1 MARIYV
7 RSPYIIEI
15 NVPLQQSTSI
25 ELYIWNGTGAAPLS
39 PQYTLSKNVPSA
51 SNVQTLYNIS
61 NYVREYLTHSSVQ
74 SIYNSTAATPTTQW
88 CNVQVVKYSDG
99 VLVGTESHNAFD
111 GYGYYS
117 EGSNFDNGIS
127 SLDDGTYYYYNTGV
141 TPVTNPLYYA
151 GFFRASAIALGTVV
165 YTNLRTLA
173 TQSTTSFNTPYD
185 YPCVYD
191 QWYNDGNKVE
201 VKNAGG
207 TVLNTFYFRPISEC
221 RYDVVTCDF
230 VNKSGAWQRTFFYK
244 ASQETLEVDN
254 AEYNLMQTDSL
265 NYSIYE
271 GQRQVFNAN
280 GKEFIRVNTG
290 FVNDDYAEVLRQ
302 LMLSERIMINNQPAK
317 VRTKSLEKQKQINTK
332 MINYTLEFD
341 YSFDT
346 INSVV

>member
-1 MARIYV
+1 MARIFV

-25 ELYIWNGTGAAPLS
+25 ELFIWNGTGAAPAS

-61 NYVREYLTHSSVQ
+61 NYVREYITHLEVQPIYSASVD
-74 SIYNSTAATPTTQW
+74 TPHEQW
-88 CNVQVVKYSDG
+88 CNVIVKKYSDG
-99 VLVGTESHNAFD
+99 VLIDTENHNAFD

-117 EGSNFDNGIS
+117 EGYNPDNGVS
-127 SLDDGTYYYYNTGV
+127 SLDDGTYYYYNSGV
-141 TPVTNPLYYA
+141 SPVTNPLHFA
-151 GFFRASAIALGTVV
+151 GFFRASGVLSGSVV
-165 YTNLRTLA
+165 YTNLKTGA
-173 TQSTTSFNTPYD
+173 TQTLSSYSVPYD
-185 YPCVYD
+185 FPCVYNT
-191 QWYNDGNKVE
+191 WYGDGNKVE
-201 VKNAGG
+201 VKNSVG
-207 TVLNTFYFRPISEC
+207 TVRNTYYFRPIEEC

-244 ASQETLEVDN
+244 ASSETLEVDN

-290 FVNDDYAEVLRQ
+290 FVNDDYAEVLKQ
-302 LMLSERIMINNQPAK
+302 IMLSERIMINNQPAK
-317 VRTKSLEKQKQINTK
+317 ARTKSLEKQKQINTK

>member
-25 ELYIWNGTGAAPLS
+25 ELFIWNGTGAAPAS

-61 NYVREYLTHSSVQ
+61 NYVREYLAHSSVQ
-74 SIYNSTAATPTTQW
+74 SIYAASVDTPDTQW
-88 CNVQVVKYSDG
+88 CNVVVKKYSDG
-99 VLVGTESHNAFD
+99 VLVDTETHKAFD

-117 EGSNFDNGIS
+117 DGSNHDNGTVSIAE
-127 SLDDGTYYYYNTGV
+127 GTYYYYNTGV
-141 TPVTNPLYYA
+141 SPVTNPLYYA
-151 GFFRASAIALGTVV
+151 GFFRTANTSGNVW
-165 YTNLRTLA
+165 YTNLRTGA
-173 TQSTTSFNTPYD
+173 TQTTGFTSTAKD
-185 YPCVYD
+185 HPCVYNT
-191 QWYNDGNKVE
+191 WYADGNKVE
-201 VKNAGG
+201 IKN
-207 TVLNTFYFRPISEC
+207 VLNTAVLFTFYFRPITEC
-221 RYDVVTCDF
+221 RYEVVTCDF

-244 ASQETLEVDN
+244 ASSETLEVDN
-254 AEYNLMQTDSL
+254 AEYNLIQTDSL

-290 FVNDDYAEVLRQ
+290 FVNDDYAEVLKQ
-302 LMLSERIMINNQPAK
+302 LMLSERILINNQPAK

>member
-15 NVPLQQSTSI
+15 NEVGQQSTSV
-25 ELYIWNGTGAAPLS
+25 ELFIWNGTGAAPAS

-61 NYVREYLTHSSVQ
+61 NYVREYLTHSAVQ
-74 SIYNSTAATPTTQW
+74 SIYSASVDTPDEQW
-88 CNVQVVKYSDG
+88 CNVVVKKYSDG
-99 VLVGTESHNAFD
+99 VLQGTETHKAFD

-117 EGSNFDNGIS
+117 EGSNLDNGPS
-127 SLDDGTYYYYNTGV
+127 SLSDGTYYYYYTGV
-141 TPVTNPLYYA
+141 TPVTNPLYYS
-151 GFFRASAIALGTVV
+151 GFLRTANQNGQIK

-173 TQSTTSFNTPYD
+173 TQSFGFTSTPKD
-185 YPCVYD
+185 HPCVYD
-191 QWYNDGNKVE
+191 PWYADGNKVE
-201 VKNAGG
+201 ITNQLGN
-207 TVLNTFYFRPISEC
+207 TTFNTFYFRPITEC

-230 VNKSGAWQRTFFYK
+230 VNKSGAWQRAFFYK
-244 ASQETLEVDN
+244 ASQETLELDN

-290 FVNDDYAEVLRQ
+290 FVNDDYAEILKQ
-302 LMLSERIMINNQPAK
+302 LMLSERILINNQPAK

-341 YSFDT
+341 YAFDT